1 MSTACI
7 IRDCVYTSLLL
18 VAPGT
23 IETYPLPKALRRV
36 QETKLNNMIQLES
49 AEGLLTL
56 SHIERI
62 ACMAVLTSS
71 LAVLSP

>member
-1 MSTACI
+1 M
-7 IRDCVYTSLLL
+7 
-18 VAPGT
+18 
-23 IETYPLPKALRRV
+23 
-36 QETKLNNMIQLES
+36 NNMIQLES

-62 ACMAVLTSS
+62 ACMAVLTKYLDSVSS